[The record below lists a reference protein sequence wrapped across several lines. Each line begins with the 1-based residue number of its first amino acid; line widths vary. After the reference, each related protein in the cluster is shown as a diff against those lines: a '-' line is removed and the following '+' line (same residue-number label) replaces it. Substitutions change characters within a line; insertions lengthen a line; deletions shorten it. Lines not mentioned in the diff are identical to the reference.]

1 MPNIRFQA
9 LQAVLTRTIPE
20 VKIPSLK
27 ISDFYGANVFDI
39 KKMKEYLSK
48 EAYQS
53 IVNSVEKGEP
63 IPRDMAEQ
71 VATAM
76 KSWALGKG
84 ATHYTHWFQPLTGT
98 TAEKHD
104 AFFEP
109 TADGGA
115 IEVFSGD
122 ALAQQ
127 EPDASSFPSG
137 GIRNTFEARGYT
149 AWDPSSPAFIMAR
162 TLCIPTVFVSYT
174 GEALDYKVP
183 LLKAV
188 SALDKAA
195 VEVCHYFDKSVEKVN
210 ASLGIEQ
217 EYFLVDIALF
227 NARPDMYLTGRT
239 LFGHMSAKNQQL
251 EDHYFGSIPER
262 VYAFMQDMET
272 EALLLGIPLKTR
284 HNEVAPSQFEC
295 APIYEE
301 INLAIDHNQLLMDLM
316 DRVAKRHNFK
326 VLLHEKPYAG
336 INGSGKHNN
345 WSMITN
351 TGKNLLSPGKTPKN
365 NLMFLAFFVNTI
377 KAVYEHADLLRAS
390 IASVNNDHR
399 LGANE
404 APPAIISIFLGSQL
418 SELLDEIETSRISKK
433 IKDEALLWQGIPKIP
448 QILKDNTDRNRTSP
462 FAFTGNKFELR
473 AVGSSAN
480 SASPMTILNL
490 IVADQL
496 KKFKYDVDRLLRK
509 GEKKDVALL
518 IVIKKYIKESKNIRF
533 EGNGYSE
540 EWEKEAEQRGLSN
553 FKTTPKALDAFISEK
568 SEVLYAE
575 TSVFTKREAHARHEI
590 LLESFYKKLQI
601 EARVIGE
608 LVTNVIIPSAIDY
621 QSKLIEN
628 AKGLKDLGLNESVY
642 KVQLGIIN
650 QIAEHINFI
659 KLNVDQMVAERKKA
673 NDIEDLREKAITYD
687 EKVKSFFQPIRYH
700 VDKLEQLVDDSLW
713 PLPKF
718 RELLF
723 IK

>member
-1 MPNIRFQA
+1 MSNIRFQA
-9 LQAVLTRTIPE
+9 LQAVLNRIIPDI
-20 VKIPSLK
+20 KLPSNK
-27 ISDFYGANVFDI
+27 ISDYFNANVFN
-39 KKMKEYLSK
+39 KQKMKEYLSK
-48 EAYQS
+48 EAYQ
-53 IVNSVEKGEP
+53 VVANSVEKGEP

-71 VATAM
+71 VASVM
-76 KSWALGKG
+76 KSWALSKS

-104 AFFEP
+104 SFFEP

-122 ALAQQ
+122 ALSQQ

-149 AWDPSSPAFIMAR
+149 AWDPSSPAFLMAR

-195 VEVCHYFDKSVEKVN
+195 VDVCHYFDKSIEKVN

-227 NARPDMYLTGRT
+227 NARPDLYLTGRT

-272 EALLLGIPLKTR
+272 ESLLLGIPLKTR

-365 NLMFLAFFVNTI
+365 NLMFLTFFVNTI
-377 KAVYEHADLLRAS
+377 RAVYEHADLLRAS

-404 APPAIISIFLGSQL
+404 APPAIISIFLGTQL
-418 SELLDEIETSRISKK
+418 SDVLDEIETSRISKK
-433 IKDEALLWQGIPKIP
+433 IKEDPLLWQGIPKIP

-496 KKFKYDVDRLLRK
+496 KKFKYDVDKLITK

-518 IVIKKYIKESKNIRF
+518 IVIKKYIKESKSIRF

-540 EWEKEAEQRGLSN
+540 EWEKEAAQRGLSN

-568 SEVLYAE
+568 SEILFE
-575 TSVFTKREAHARHEI
+575 DTGVFSKRESHARHEI
-590 LLESFYKKLQI
+590 LLEEYYKKLQI

-608 LVTNVIIPSAIDY
+608 LGNNIILPAAINY

-628 AKGLKDLGLNESVY
+628 VRGLKELGLDKSTY
-642 KVQLGIIN
+642 SAQLDIIN
-650 QIAEHINFI
+650 KISEHVNFI
-659 KLNVDQMVAERKKA
+659 KSNVEEMIAERKKA
-673 NDIEDLREKAITYD
+673 NSIEDIREKALDYD
-687 EKVKSFFQPIRYH
+687 EKVKSYFDPIRYH
-700 VDKLEQLVDDSLW
+700 VDKLEQLIDDSLW

>member
-1 MPNIRFQA
+1 MSNIRFQA
-9 LQAVLTRTIPE
+9 LQTVLNRTTPE
-20 VKIPSLK
+20 VKLPSSK
-27 ISDFYGANVFDI
+27 ISNYFNSSVFD
-39 KKMKEYLSK
+39 KQKMKEYLSK
-48 EAYQS
+48 DAYQVV
-53 IVNSVEKGEP
+53 VNSVERGEP

-71 VATAM
+71 VASVM
-76 KSWALGKG
+76 KSWAMSKG

-109 TADGGA
+109 GEDGAA
-115 IEVFSGD
+115 IERFTGE

-183 LLKAV
+183 LLKALN
-188 SALDKAA
+188 ALDKAA
-195 VEVCHYFDKSVEKVN
+195 VDVCHYFDKSVEKVN

-227 NARPDMYLTGRT
+227 NARPDLYLTGRT

-316 DRVAKRHNFK
+316 ERVAKRHNFK

-365 NLMFLAFFVNTI
+365 NLMFLTFFVNTI
-377 KAVYEHADLLRAS
+377 RAVYEHADLLRAS

-418 SELLDEIETSRISKK
+418 SDVLDEIETSRISKK
-433 IKDEALLWQGIPKIP
+433 IKEDALLWQGIPKIP
-448 QILKDNTDRNRTSP
+448 QIFKDNTDRNRTSP

-480 SASPMTILNL
+480 SAGPMTILNM

-496 KKFKYDVDRLLRK
+496 KKFKYDVDKLIKK

-518 IVIKKYIKESKNIRF
+518 MVIKKYIKESKNIRF

-540 EWEKEAEQRGLSN
+540 EWEKEAATRGLSN
-553 FKTTPKALDAFISEK
+553 FKTTPMALDAILSDK
-568 SEVLYAE
+568 SAILFEDTA
-575 TSVFTKREAHARHEI
+575 VFSKREAHARHEI
-590 LLESFYKKLQI
+590 LLDSFYKKLQI
-601 EARVIGE
+601 EARVMGE
-608 LVTNVIIPSAIDY
+608 MVTNVIIPSAISY
-621 QSKLIEN
+621 QSKLVEN
-628 AKGLKDLGLNESVY
+628 VKGLKDIGAAASTYTAQMDL
-642 KVQLGIIN
+642 IN
-650 QIAEHINFI
+650 KIAEHVNFI
-659 KLNVDQMVAERKKA
+659 KSNEELMVSER
-673 NDIEDLREKAITYD
+673 
-687 EKVKSFFQPIRYH
+687 
-700 VDKLEQLVDDSLW
+700 
-713 PLPKF
+713 
-718 RELLF
+718 
-723 IK
+723 